1 MWLVVGQAGVIMTM
15 GKRHSQRRMRGSDR
29 GHKRDRMGEKGGGGG
44 GGGENHSQGGRE
56 DRKRLWERGAVR
68 KGHVTKVS

>member
-1 MWLVVGQAGVIMTM
+1 MWLVVGQAGVITTM

-29 GHKRDRMGEKGGGGG
+29 GYKRDRMGERGGGG
-44 GGGENHSQGGRE
+44 NHSQGGRE

-68 KGHVTKVS
+68 KGRVTKVS